1 MALPALLIGG
11 LAAGAATGLANT
23 AYSHYMH
30 AKDKEFNAQEA
41 QKQRDFEERMSN
53 TAYQR
58 AVADLRAAGLNP
70 YLAYSQGG
78 SSTPSGSAA
87 SASGATQGVPLSFS
101 SAFDFATK
109 LVKAKAPVT
118 KVFNI
123 LNR

>member
-1 MALPALLIGG
+1 MLSALAIGG
-11 LAAGAATGLANT
+11 LIAGASALANT

-30 AKDKEFNAQEA
+30 KKDKEFNKREA
-41 QKQRDFEERMSN
+41 QKQRDFQESLSN

-58 AVADLRAAGLNP
+58 ATADMRAAGLNP

-87 SASGATQGVPLSFS
+87 SAGGATQGVPLEFALS
-101 SAFDFATK
+101 SAFDFAVK
-109 LVKAKAPVT
+109 MAKAKTPVY

-123 LNR
+123 QNR